1 MLGIAAR
8 AGEVDASDPPS
19 TVLLPRLS
27 SSMDDAPAPVTSL
40 YVLLSE
46 PSLLQ
51 AHSALQGERLRHL
64 SWICFEGAPVEVYG
78 ATSAVGR
85 ATGYIEAKEGAA
97 FTVHLRDDRVTPA
110 NDTCMFLILYG
121 VK

>member
-64 SWICFEGAPVEVYG
+64 CVDLLRRRAGRGLRRYECCWEGDG
-78 ATSAVGR
+78 L
-85 ATGYIEAKEGAA
+85 
-97 FTVHLRDDRVTPA
+97 H
-110 NDTCMFLILYG
+110 
-121 VK
+121 